1 MKNVHGIILAY
12 HSHPDL
18 GELCKYRAAAALPVC
33 GRYRL
38 IDFAL
43 SAMMNAGI
51 FEVDV
56 LMQSGFQ
63 SLMEHLNSGRPWNM
77 ARNAGG
83 IHFLL
88 EPNEGTYGGAS
99 RALESVYSHL
109 KGDVREEYVLIT
121 DGDLFANLDLAAL
134 VEAHMASGADM
145 TALCT
150 EQFVPGLGHRFVP
163 GEDGVTARE
172 LLCSQTSPDARG
184 LTSLQT
190 YIMRWSL
197 LEEML
202 AWSREGNRL
211 SFHRDALLH
220 FMSEGT
226 RVNIHLHKGYAR
238 RIKSVRDYFEVNM
251 DMLDLTKLIQIFPMD
266 RHIAT
271 RARSDVSTYYSDT
284 AKVTDSLIADGCMI
298 HGSVER
304 CILFPGVTVEEGCH
318 LRDCIILNDTTIQS
332 YTDLSNVIADKNTS
346 FSSYLNLSGN
356 RQFPLLIPKGS
367 TL

>member
-1 MKNVHGIILAY
+1 MKNIHGIILAY

-18 GELCKYRAAAALPVC
+18 GELCKFRAAAALPIC

-56 LMQSGFQ
+56 LMQFGFQ
-63 SLMEHLNSGRPWNM
+63 SLMEHLNSGRPWTM
-77 ARNAGG
+77 ARNSGG

-109 KGDVREEYVLIT
+109 KSDVREDYVIIT
-121 DGDLFANLDLAAL
+121 DGDLFANLDLTAL
-134 VEAHMASGADM
+134 IEAHMSSGADI

-150 EQFVPGLGHRFVP
+150 DRFVPGLGHRFVP
-163 GEDGVTARE
+163 GEDGVTACE
-172 LLCSQTSPDARG
+172 LLCSQYTPDSRG

-202 AWSREGNRL
+202 AWSREGNRMSL
-211 SFHRDALLH
+211 HRDTLLH
-220 FMSEGT
+220 FMSQGT
-226 RVNIHLHKGYAR
+226 RVNIQLHKGYAR
-238 RIKSVRDYFEVNM
+238 RIKSVRDYFEANM
-251 DMLDLTKLIQIFPMD
+251 DMLDPALLGEIFPID

-271 RARSDVSTYYSDT
+271 RARSDVSTYYGEG
-284 AKVTDSLIADGCMI
+284 AKVTGSLIADGCLI
-298 HGSVER
+298 HGGVER
-304 CILFPGVTVEEGCH
+304 CVLFPGVTVGEGCH
-318 LRDCIILNDTTIQS
+318 LRDCIILNDTKIES
-332 YTDLSNVIADKNTS
+332 YTDLSNVIADKDTT

-356 RQFPLLIPKGS
+356 RQFPLVIPKGS